1 VKAPLTLDD
10 IVGALNPQFERVNTH
25 LTEVDTRLA
34 TVDAI
39 NTRIRAIEDGAPKMR
54 TDLDEAV
61 RAIADLAK
69 QMERAQRLRD
79 QAGAGWEEGREFRL
93 DANGRVVPQL
103 SRECLEWFRDAIAVE
118 APGYRDFVKGTL
130 QRDVAPLSFFTG
142 ARDTSQ
148 LNSGAGTVGGY
159 VVPPEYRPELLKLL
173 IAYGQAR
180 KLFRQI
186 PMPTDKLT
194 MPALDA
200 EMNVYEIAENAA
212 PTESFPTVA
221 LFTLNA
227 TIWGALTHIPL
238 KLIMQSNPAIV
249 QIVVEAIFRAFA
261 KNEDVQGFTR
271 SDGTPYYGLLYTPTS
286 GNTNSRG
293 NANKV
298 ILGGASNSTKTHY
311 SDFTFSDAQAAIDA
325 TPTPAQDGAVF
336 LMHRTQLSNLQSQA
350 QSKAASW
357 YNPLVQQP
365 NGSWTLYGYP
375 IVTVE
380 AMPANSTSAN
390 ANKPFVAFCN
400 PASAMAQGDMQQ
412 PTVAQ
417 DSSIG
422 FKNGQIWVRGL
433 EIFGFE
439 AMVKDAI
446 TVIYT
451 STT

>member
-1 VKAPLTLDD
+1 MKPLTLDD
-10 IVGALNPQFERVNTH
+10 IVSALNPQFERVNTH
-25 LTEVDTRLA
+25 LNEVDTSIA
-34 TVDAI
+34 TIDAL
-39 NTRIRAIEDGAPKMR
+39 NTRIAAVEQGAPKMR

-61 RAIADLAK
+61 TAIRDIAE
-69 QMERAQRLRD
+69 QMKRVARLRD
-79 QAGAGWEEGREFRL
+79 QEPGNGWEEGRELRL
-93 DANGRVVPQL
+93 DANGRIVPQL
-103 SRECLEWFRDAIAVE
+103 SRACLEWFRDAIAVS
-118 APGYRDFVKGTL
+118 APGYREFVKGTL
-130 QRDVAPLSFFTG
+130 QRDVADLSFF
-142 ARDTSQ
+142 ARDTTQ

-194 MPALDA
+194 MPALDG

-221 LFTLNA
+221 QFTLNA

-238 KLIMQSNPAIV
+238 KLIMQSNPGIV

-271 SDGTPYYGLLYTPTS
+271 SDGAPYYGLLYTPTA

-298 ILGGASNSTKTHY
+298 FSGGSNSSGKTKY
-311 SDFTFSDAQAAIDA
+311 SDFTFADAQAMIDA

-336 LMHRTQLSNLQSQA
+336 LMHRTQVSNLQSQA
-350 QSKAASW
+350 QTKAASW

-365 NGSWTLYGYP
+365 DGSWTLYGYP
-375 IVTVE
+375 IVKVE
-380 AMPANSTSAN
+380 AMPANSTSVN
-390 ANKPFVAFCN
+390 AAKPFVSFCN
-400 PASAMAQGDMQQ
+400 PVSAMSQGDMQQ

-439 AMVKDAI
+439 AMIKDAI
-446 TVIYT
+446 TVLYT
-451 STT
+451 SAT